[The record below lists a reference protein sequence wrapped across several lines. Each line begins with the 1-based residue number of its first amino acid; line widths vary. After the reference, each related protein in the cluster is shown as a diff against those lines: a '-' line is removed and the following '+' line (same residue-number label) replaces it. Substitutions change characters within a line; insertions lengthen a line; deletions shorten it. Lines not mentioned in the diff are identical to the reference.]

1 MIHRRHICM
10 NYIRFFST
18 HSPITSKKYLSLRRD
33 DLEKILQQYNEKLAN
48 IDTLQ
53 STTVGDVIIKTNK
66 TITNK
71 DDNGL
76 SEIQLKELNRQRL
89 WFNLS
94 RRLSQRRSFIEDNAT
109 ANKSYDLMID
119 GVPNYPIE

>member
-1 MIHRRHICM
+1 M